1 MISNPRPPSHFIRG
15 ADLAPPGNTGNGAG
29 ISTERIPKSAARVL
43 DAAKIRA
50 EYRQKRARLQI
61 EAADTT
67 NDERERISA
76 PKPPPRKKRRT
87 DAAGAGTEKK
97 GRAPAMAK
105 AKGEKNLPVD
115 TIEIQPGESLKHF
128 NR

>member
-1 MISNPRPPSHFIRG
+1 M
-15 ADLAPPGNTGNGAG
+15 
-29 ISTERIPKSAARVL
+29 L

-61 EAADTT
+61 EGADT

-76 PKPPPRKKRRT
+76 SKPPPRKKRRM
-87 DAAGAGTEKK
+87 DATGAGAEKK
-97 GRAPAMAK
+97 GGAPAK
-105 AKGEKNLPVD
+105 AKGKVKDLPVD